1 MNKRDVRLMQSMMT
15 AIGDATKG
23 GIVLIDV
30 KSTQFVRA
38 DLVLLKLLSEQLQM
52 PGVFVSV
59 DRPHQYVT
67 HLLRMHQIN
76 PAKLTFVDLIGR
88 FSGDRK
94 QGTSSVGFVDGPF
107 HASSIPETLG
117 QWNVGIDDN
126 VVNLKNCEFA
136 IIENLASLLP
146 YNGYAAVESFLR
158 DLVRVLRSNDDA
170 LVILMI
176 DRSRSP
182 LLYET
187 ARTLCTREI
196 SVEDVLHAAIPA
208 TEKSFLSSADLRHA
222 QGEIR
227 G

>member
-1 MNKRDVRLMQSMMT
+1 MMT

-38 DLVLLKLLSEQLQM
+38 DLLLLKLLSEQLQM
-52 PGVFVSV
+52 PGIFVSV

-67 HLLRMHQIN
+67 HLLRMHGIN
-76 PAKLTFVDLIGR
+76 PARLTFIDLIGR

-94 QGTSSVGFVDGPF
+94 QETSNITFVDGPF
-107 HASSIPETLG
+107 RVNSIPEALG
-117 QWNVGIDDN
+117 QWNAGIDDS
-126 VVNLKNCEFA
+126 VVNLKNCRFA
-136 IIENLASLLP
+136 IVENLASLLT
-146 YNGYAAVESFLR
+146 YNSYAAVESFLR
-158 DLVRVLRSNDDA
+158 NLVRLLRSNDDV

-176 DRSRSP
+176 DSSRSP

-196 SVEDVLHAAIPA
+196 SVEDVSHATIDAG
-208 TEKSFLSSADLRHA
+208 ERSFSSSGDLRYT
-222 QGEIR
+222 QGEVR